1 MKKLIYSL
9 FIVPFIALGFCT
21 NLHAQSSEK
30 DLDQAELL
38 KQFTG
43 KWITETGED
52 STAIIEFIP
61 NNKGY
66 RHNSYWQTKGET
78 YRTAIGLL
86 GFTWEKQTV
95 INSALWPN
103 GNLSIDKGKF
113 VSDTKM
119 KWERFNDEHNHVIA
133 NFEIYFTTPDEWK
146 MIFRWRGMKETWDD
160 AVVTETIY
168 TRVKK

>member
-1 MKKLIYSL
+1 MKKIILSL
-9 FIVPFIALGFCT
+9 LVLPLFALCCSMSL
-21 NLHAQSSEK
+21 NAQSSEN
-30 DLDQAELL
+30 DLDQAELM
-38 KQFTG
+38 KQAIG

-52 STAIIEFIP
+52 STYIWEVIP

-66 RHNSYWQTKGET
+66 VHNSYWQANGET
-78 YRTAIGLL
+78 YRTAIGLF
-86 GFTWEKQTV
+86 GFTWKNRTV
-95 INSALWPN
+95 INSVLWPS
-103 GNLSIDKGKF
+103 GMITRDVGKF

-133 NFEIYFTTPDEWK
+133 NFEVHFTTPDEWK

-168 TRVKK
+168 TRVKE